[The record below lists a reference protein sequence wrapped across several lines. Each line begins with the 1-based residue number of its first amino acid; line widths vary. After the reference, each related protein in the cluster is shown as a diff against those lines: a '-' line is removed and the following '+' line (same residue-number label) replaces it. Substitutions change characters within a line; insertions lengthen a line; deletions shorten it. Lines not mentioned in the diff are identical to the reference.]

1 MVAARPTYTS
11 NGLEC
16 CGLNDPESG
25 IPSPSPFDTLFARR
39 GGAALQRRAETKM
52 KFKGWIGIEE
62 VEVFEG
68 CVGELEF
75 NIYCDRPLLA
85 LGLIVRLCISKKK
98 KKGQTSSFL
107 IRGSAVS
114 NPEPPSPTSPIRGVL
129 GTYFQEQPVRLYA
142 IAPPTDETT
151 SAASVSPTAVQLNA
165 QAYLEQ
171 RDEFLAQVYRSKAL
185 AKRSG
190 EYYK

>member
-98 KKGQTSSFL
+98 KKVKPHPSSFAAPPFRTRSHPHRPL
-107 IRGSAVS
+107 QSVASSA
-114 NPEPPSPTSPIRGVL
+114 PTSRSSPCDSTPLPRPRMRPR
-129 GTYFQEQPVRLYA
+129 QPPACR
-142 IAPPTDETT
+142 PPPCSSTRRRT
-151 SAASVSPTAVQLNA
+151 
-165 QAYLEQ
+165 
-171 RDEFLAQVYRSKAL
+171 
-185 AKRSG
+185 
-190 EYYK
+190 